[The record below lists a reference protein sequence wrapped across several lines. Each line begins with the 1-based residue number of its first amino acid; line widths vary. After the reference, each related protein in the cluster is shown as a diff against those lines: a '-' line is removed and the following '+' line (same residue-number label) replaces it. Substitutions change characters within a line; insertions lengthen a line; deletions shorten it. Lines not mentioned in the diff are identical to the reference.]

1 MKRSTLLI
9 LLVAVIG
16 AVMVY
21 YLEIKDAKPRDE
33 QPEASKAAFSF
44 KREDITSVSIA
55 RASETILLEQA
66 DGKWSIKQP
75 ISAAANASVVDSL
88 VSDLVNARIERN
100 ITATP
105 DEIKSFGLANPAVT
119 ISLKLKSGPEHKI
132 RIGTKDF
139 SNLSVYGIID
149 DAKDVALL
157 PASLST
163 SAEKSLN
170 DLRDLSILGGLS
182 QFDISSLT
190 VKSSNG
196 GFSLA
201 KENSEW
207 VLKAPTPGPADEGE
221 VSTLLSDVTSA
232 RATEVAS
239 EKDGDLAS
247 FGLAPASTVVTARLE
262 AGGERQISLGTKTE
276 TAGKSYY
283 AKSSDRPEIFKV
295 DASLFDKLDMKAGQ
309 LRSKQLVKVDA
320 ASLTRVQVKN
330 PNLTLVA
337 EKNGEGKW
345 LIKEPADKKD
355 KEAPTSK
362 LWDPLESTKA
372 TEIVDKPSAAVLG
385 KLAKPAIEVR
395 LTTKDGKTTVVK
407 ISAAD
412 GDNAY
417 VRVEGRADVY
427 KVGKQLVEDLSYK
440 AADIAP

>member
-1 MKRSTLLI
+1 MKRSTLII
-9 LLVAVIG
+9 LLVAIVG
-16 AVMVY
+16 AAMVD

-44 KREDITSVSIA
+44 KREDLASVSIS
-55 RASETILLEQA
+55 RANETILLEQQ

-75 ISAAANASVVDSL
+75 VTATANESVVDSL
-88 VSDLVNARIERN
+88 VSDLVNARIERT
-100 ITATP
+100 ITATG

-119 ISLKLKSGPEHKI
+119 VSLKLKSGAEHKI

-149 DAKDVALL
+149 DAKDVTLL
-157 PASLST
+157 PASLSA

-182 QFDISSLT
+182 QFDISSLA
-190 VKSSNG
+190 VKNSNG
-196 GFSLA
+196 AFSLA

-207 VLKAPTPGPADEGE
+207 VIKSPAAGPADEGE
-221 VSTLLSDVTSA
+221 VSTLLSEVTSA

-247 FGLAPASTVVTARLE
+247 FGLAPASTVVTARIE
-262 AGGERQISLGTKTE
+262 AGGERQISLGAKTDA
-276 TAGKSYY
+276 TGKSYY
-283 AKSSDRPEIFKV
+283 AKSSDRPEVFKV
-295 DASLFDKLDMKAGQ
+295 DASLFEKLDMKPGQ
-309 LRSKQLVKVDA
+309 LRSKQILNIDA
-320 ASLTRVQVKN
+320 DALTRVQVKN

-337 EKNGEGKW
+337 EKSGEGKW

-362 LWDPLESTKA
+362 LWEPLQSAKA
-372 TEIVDKPSAAVLG
+372 TEIVDKPSAAVTG
-385 KLAKPAIEVR
+385 KLAKPAVEVR
-395 LTTKDGKTTVVK
+395 LTTKDGKTIVVK

-412 GDNAY
+412 GDSAY
-417 VRVEGRADVY
+417 ARVEGRADIY
-427 KVGKQLVEDLSYK
+427 KVGKQLLDDLSYK
-440 AADIAP
+440 AADITP